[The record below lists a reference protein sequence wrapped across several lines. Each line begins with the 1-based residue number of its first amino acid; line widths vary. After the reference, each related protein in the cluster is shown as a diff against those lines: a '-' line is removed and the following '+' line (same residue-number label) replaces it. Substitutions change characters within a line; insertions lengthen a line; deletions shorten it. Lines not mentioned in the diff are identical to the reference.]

1 MTERVKIDQDWADNF
16 KVKVVANGRLMPITM
31 LTFVIAV
38 ATMSVGN
45 EIAKSNDLRRQEL
58 EVAKKTISVGFFAI
72 LCAFFKSADKEKV
85 IILCQRQCMK
95 SSKSKTVN
103 GLPGQ
108 FVTVIMGFLMCQTL
122 IKL

>member
-1 MTERVKIDQDWADNF
+1 MEMVLIKKGCFMTEHVKIDQDWTDNF

-58 EVAKKTISVGFFAI
+58 EVAKKQYQLDSLRYYAPFANQQV
-72 LCAFFKSADKEKV
+72 KQK
-85 IILCQRQCMK
+85 
-95 SSKSKTVN
+95 
-103 GLPGQ
+103 
-108 FVTVIMGFLMCQTL
+108 
-122 IKL
+122 

>member
-1 MTERVKIDQDWADNF
+1 MTERVKIDQDWTDNF

-58 EVAKKTISVGFFAI
+58 EVAKKQYQLDSLRYYAPFAN
-72 LCAFFKSADKEKV
+72 
-85 IILCQRQCMK
+85 QQ
-95 SSKSKTVN
+95 
-103 GLPGQ
+103 
-108 FVTVIMGFLMCQTL
+108 
-122 IKL
+122 IKQK